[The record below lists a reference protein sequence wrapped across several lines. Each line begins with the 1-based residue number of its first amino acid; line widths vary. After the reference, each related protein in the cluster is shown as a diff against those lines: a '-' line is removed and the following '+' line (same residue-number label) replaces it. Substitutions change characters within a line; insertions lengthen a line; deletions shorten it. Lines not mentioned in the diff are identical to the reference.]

1 MSFSFPQPVN
11 TAQHRPT
18 PLHSLPPT
26 QLSLPPSRA
35 RLYTVRL
42 TVDPHARTFATLH
55 DVSAYTLAN
64 STDMMEEGYCSPSPA
79 PQKQSPHKRR
89 SGGRNSSR
97 RCWRDPD
104 DGDATYPAKR
114 TRINRTT
121 AMLLSD
127 DGSPGNDGA
136 DVADVDGSEEG
147 KRLLRGD

>member
-1 MSFSFPQPVN
+1 M
-11 TAQHRPT
+11 QHAVLLRGLAG
-18 PLHSLPPT
+18 PLLEY
-26 QLSLPPSRA
+26 A
-35 RLYTVRL
+35 KRL
-42 TVDPHARTFATLH
+42 TQIGRCRYASRCAC
-55 DVSAYTLAN
+55 SCAYTL
-64 STDMMEEGYCSPSPA
+64 E
-79 PQKQSPHKRR
+79 KQSPHKRR

-97 RCWRDPD
+97 HCWRDPD